1 MQDLPDQILLSVCLH
16 LSGFSLAQL
25 EGSCRHF
32 RNRTMELLSGGLA
45 TVAEAAAER
54 RIIHQDGGWRVQR
67 RPGES
72 YKMALETLSWLAPLP
87 AVSCG
92 YVHTLLLGR
101 CNGAEQGGQL
111 FAFGSDML
119 RQLGLGSG
127 GSRGEES
134 QTTDMLPV
142 GAVDD
147 IEPAPLPVAR
157 LAPGQIVSIAAGQ
170 CHSAAVTTTG
180 QLFLWG
186 QELGR
191 PLENEENRFVATPR
205 PVSSGFPS
213 CTRVVQVAVGDVHT
227 ACVTADGELYT

>member
-1 MQDLPDQILLSVCLH
+1 
-16 LSGFSLAQL
+16 
-25 EGSCRHF
+25 
-32 RNRTMELLSGGLA
+32 
-45 TVAEAAAER
+45 
-54 RIIHQDGGWRVQR
+54 
-67 RPGES
+67 
-72 YKMALETLSWLAPLP
+72 MALETLSWLAPLP

-213 CTRVVQVAVGDVHT
+213 CTRVVQRLWI
-227 ACVTADGELYT
+227 CVEKGARTWRNRWRRCCCCGCCLSRLLLSFPICRKPLMVSG